1 MKKTLFSK
9 LLKTY
14 VLITLLSITVA
25 ILFFYLFFKSYYFN
39 EKEHQLITQGEKMA
53 GLLSPHLKNSQLKES
68 IQIIDHYNLVNTS
81 RMWIVNKDGKLI
93 SELEDQS
100 ITNHLQPKTDQLERA
115 LNGEIITS
123 HGFVKYI
130 DDPVLSVAVPILAG
144 REVIGVI
151 FVCNPLSDITA
162 SVIEALKIV
171 IFAGITS
178 LIIVAFVSYF
188 ISQSIT
194 RPINEIT
201 KASLEMMKGNFT
213 HQPKVHSADE
223 IGKLA
228 LTFNNM
234 RQTLDKTLQDLEN
247 EKNKMVAME
256 RMQREFVA
264 NASHE
269 LRTPLTSVRGYL
281 EGMLDG
287 VINSKEQ
294 DHKYLRIILK
304 ETIRLHRLVNS
315 LLDLSRIESGQI
327 KVNKREIPLP
337 EVINLSVEKLMP
349 LAQDQFI
356 NLETDLPSQLPNVI
370 GDEDLIEQ
378 VLINYITNA
387 IRFTPED
394 GTITVKAVP
403 HENEVHVHV
412 SDTGVGIYPEELKH
426 IWKRFYKVDKDRPLS
441 KEGAGLGLSL
451 VQEIMNRLEG
461 KAWAKSTVNEG
472 STFSFSLKSA

>member
-14 VLITLLSITVA
+14 VLITLLSITIA

-39 EKEHQLITQGEKMA
+39 EKEHQLITQGEQMA
-53 GLLSPHLKNSQLKES
+53 QLLSPYMKNSQLKES
-68 IQIIDHYNLVNTS
+68 NQIIDHYNLVNTS

-100 ITNHLQPKTDQLERA
+100 ITNHLQPKIEQLERA
-115 LNGEIITS
+115 FNGEIITS

-130 DDPVLSVAVPILAG
+130 DDPLLSVAIPIFAG
-144 REVIGVI
+144 SEVIGVI

-171 IFAGITS
+171 TFAGIIS

-194 RPINEIT
+194 SPINEIT
-201 KASLEMMKGNFT
+201 EASLEMMKGNFT
-213 HQPKVHSADE
+213 HEPKVHSADE

-228 LTFNNM
+228 FTFNNM
-234 RQTLDKTLQDLEN
+234 RQALDKTLQDLEN
-247 EKNKMVAME
+247 EKNNMAAME
-256 RMQREFVA
+256 RTQREFVA

-281 EGMLDG
+281 EAMLDG
-287 VINSKEQ
+287 VINNKEQ
-294 DHKYLRIILK
+294 DRKYLRIILK

-327 KVNKREIPLP
+327 KVNKKEISLS
-337 EVINLSVEKLMP
+337 EVINLSIEKLMP
-349 LAQDQFI
+349 LAQDRFI
-356 NLETDLPSQLPNVI
+356 NLKAELPAHLPNVM

-378 VLINYITNA
+378 VLINYITNS

-394 GTITVKAVP
+394 GTITVKAVL
-403 HENEVHVHV
+403 HEKEVHVHV
-412 SDTGVGIYPEELKH
+412 SDTGVGINPEELH
-426 IWKRFYKVDKDRPLS
+426 NIWKRFYKVDKDRPLS

-451 VQEIMNRLEG
+451 VQEIMIRLDG
-461 KAWAKSTVNEG
+461 KAWAESIVNEG
-472 STFSFSLKSA
+472 STFSFSLKIA

>member
-1 MKKTLFSK
+1 MNKTLFSK

-14 VLITLLSITVA
+14 VLITLLSIVVA
-25 ILFFYLFFKSYYFN
+25 ILFFYIFFKSYYFN
-39 EKEHQLITQGEKMA
+39 EKEQQLITQGEKMA
-53 GLLSPHLKNSQLKES
+53 EILSPHIKKGDFRQSSLIINEYNHVNS
-68 IQIIDHYNLVNTS
+68 S
-81 RMWIVNKDGKLI
+81 RMWIVNKNGELI

-100 ITNHLQPKTDQLERA
+100 IIDHLHPKTAQLDRA
-115 LNGEIITS
+115 LKGEVITS

-130 DDPVLSVAVPILAG
+130 DDPVLSVAVPIFADQQ
-144 REVIGVI
+144 VIGVI

-171 IFAGITS
+171 IFAGFIS

-194 RPINEIT
+194 KPINELT
-201 KASLEMMKGNFT
+201 ESSLEIMKGNFT
-213 HQPKVHSADE
+213 HQPKVNSADE

-228 LTFNNM
+228 NTFNNM
-234 RQTLDKTLQDLEN
+234 RHALDKSLQDLEN
-247 EKNKMVAME
+247 EKNKIAAME

-281 EGMLDG
+281 EAMLDG
-287 VINSKEQ
+287 VITSKEQ
-294 DHKYLRIILK
+294 ENKYLRIILK

-327 KVNKREIPLP
+327 KVNIKEVPLAD
-337 EVINLSVEKLMP
+337 VINRTVTKLLP
-349 LAQDQFI
+349 LAEDRFI
-356 NLETDLPSQLPNVI
+356 ALKTDLPDVLPPVL

-394 GTITVKAVP
+394 GTITINAAV
-403 HENEVHVHV
+403 HEQNVHVHV
-412 SDTGVGIYPEELKH
+412 IDTGIGIASDELANV
-426 IWKRFYKVDKDRPLS
+426 WKRFYKIDKDRPLS

-451 VQEIMNRLEG
+451 VHEIMNCLDG
-461 KAWAKSTVNEG
+461 KAWANSTVNKG
-472 STFSFSLKSA
+472 SVFSFSLKTL